1 MYERFIRPGM
11 PAWPS
16 MMLDAENAQAVITA
30 RIPNWETAHRGRLAS
45 GVFALAFVP
54 VAFLASAILVPPID
68 PPITRSGL
76 VGFATVIASMVGF
89 WVLKDN
95 LPKPL
100 SRIVFARR
108 LKIYVAGDVVAF
120 RSWFYDDGI
129 RMDRFP
135 GGEPLA
141 IRPSVAEDPEA
152 AEYKAS
158 LPRDDRKE
166 QGANLHELETS
177 KTLQLV
183 LRSGTGDRFDGENDY
198 QGSVRT
204 IPVASMS
211 KETAENLVGLINV
224 ALEVTTPAPRSTA
237 RDAVGLDLD
246 MVADGRGGVT

>member
-16 MMLDAENAQAVITA
+16 MMFDDENKQAVISA
-30 RIPNWETAHRGRLAS
+30 RIPSWETANRGRLAS
-45 GVFALAFVP
+45 GVFALAFAP
-54 VAFLASAILVPPID
+54 VAFLAVEILVPPIE
-68 PPITRSGL
+68 PPITRWAL
-76 VGFATVIASMVGF
+76 VGFGTLIASMVGF
-89 WVLKDN
+89 RVLKSS

-108 LKIYVAGDVVAF
+108 LKIYVASDVVAF
-120 RSWFYDDGI
+120 RSWFYDEGI

-141 IRPSVAEDPEA
+141 IRPSIADDPEA

-158 LPRDDRKE
+158 LPRDDGKE
-166 QGANLHELETS
+166 KKPGIHELETS

-183 LRSGTGDRFDGENDY
+183 LRSGPADRFDGENDC

-204 IPVASMS
+204 IPVASMN

-224 ALEVTTPAPRSTA
+224 ALEVTTPTLRSTS

-246 MVADGRGGVT
+246 RVADTRGGLG